1 MMFRSIGNGIGG
13 CLGGGYF
20 GGGYGLMHN
29 GLGMIIMLAVTALIV
44 TGIVILAKKSVRG
57 SGSGDAAL
65 ETLKMR
71 FAAGEITEEEF
82 LKKKTILK

>member
-1 MMFRSIGNGIGG
+1 MMFRSIENGIGS

-20 GGGYGLMHN
+20 GGGYGLMHS
-29 GLGMIIMLAVTALIV
+29 GLGMIIMLVTTALIV
-44 TGIVILAKKSVRG
+44 TGIVILAKKTARS
-57 SGSGDAAL
+57 SGGDAAL